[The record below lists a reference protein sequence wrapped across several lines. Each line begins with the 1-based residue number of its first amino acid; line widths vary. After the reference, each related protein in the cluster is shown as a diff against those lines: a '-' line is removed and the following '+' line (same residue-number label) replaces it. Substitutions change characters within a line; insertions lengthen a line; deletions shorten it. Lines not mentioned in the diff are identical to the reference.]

1 MLYGKKQNATDKFFI
16 VPNVV
21 FHLGLSSGEIVV
33 YSYLMCCEDRKTFQ
47 CYPSYKTIGSAV
59 GMSVN
64 TVRKYVQSLEK
75 KRLIS
80 TEWTMV
86 NTRDGRAQNGNM
98 KYTIRP
104 IQEAIDYYDEMQMKR
119 LYAEAERKIWQIS
132 FEDFVELIFVSVL
145 LGDAIVNIQFEQT
158 YLKGAC

>member
-1 MLYGKKQNATDKFFI
+1 MLYGKKPNAADKFFI

-33 YSYLMCCEDRKTFQ
+33 YSYLMCCEDRKRFH
-47 CYPSYKTIGSAV
+47 CYPSYKTMGSAV
-59 GMSVN
+59 GMSVI
-64 TVRKYVQSLEK
+64 TVRKYVQALEK

-104 IQEAIDYYDEMQMKR
+104 I
-119 LYAEAERKIWQIS
+119 
-132 FEDFVELIFVSVL
+132 
-145 LGDAIVNIQFEQT
+145 
-158 YLKGAC
+158 

>member
-1 MLYGKKQNATDKFFI
+1 MLYGKKQNAADKFFI
-16 VPNVV
+16 VPNAV

-33 YSYLMCCEDRKTFQ
+33 YSYLMFCEDRKTFQ

-75 KRLIS
+75 KRLIT

-86 NTRDGRAQNGNM
+86 RTKSGKAHNGTL

-104 IQEAIDYYDEMQMKR
+104 VQEAVDFYEEIQMKR
-119 LYAEAERKIWQIS
+119 LYAEAARRSAEEALAKY
-132 FEDFVELIFVSVL
+132 
-145 LGDAIVNIQFEQT
+145 DAKHRNRAV
-158 YLKGAC
+158 

>member
-1 MLYGKKQNATDKFFI
+1 MLYGKKQNAADKFFI
-16 VPNVV
+16 VPNAV

-75 KRLIS
+75 KRLIT

-98 KYTIRP
+98 KYTT
-104 IQEAIDYYDEMQMKR
+104 
-119 LYAEAERKIWQIS
+119 IS
-132 FEDFVELIFVSVL
+132 PLESPR
-145 LGDAIVNIQFEQT
+145 
-158 YLKGAC
+158 

>member
-1 MLYGKKQNATDKFFI
+1 MLYGKKPNAADKFFI
-16 VPNVV
+16 VPNAV

-75 KRLIS
+75 KRLIT

-86 NTRDGRAQNGNM
+86 RTKSGKAHNGTL

-104 IQEAIDYYDEMQMKR
+104 VQEAVDFYEEIQMKR
-119 LYAEAERKIWQIS
+119 LYAEAARRSAEEALAKY
-132 FEDFVELIFVSVL
+132 
-145 LGDAIVNIQFEQT
+145 DAKHRNRAV
-158 YLKGAC
+158 